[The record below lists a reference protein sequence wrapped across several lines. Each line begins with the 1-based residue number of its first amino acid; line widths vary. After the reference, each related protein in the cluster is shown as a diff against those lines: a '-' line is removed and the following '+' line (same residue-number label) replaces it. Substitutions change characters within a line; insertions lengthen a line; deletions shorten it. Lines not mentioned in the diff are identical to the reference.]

1 MRCLTLHKNIILKVS
16 ERCLVKPVTGFFF
29 RIIAKKTIASDLQ
42 DKWNFFLLPSTILSY
57 HIPPPRRKS
66 AYGRTVTNADI
77 TARVMNMNL
86 LSIFFLL
93 SSVLQVVNY
102 KWVDGDDCFTRGELL
117 RCPLYSRYIP
127 RSYSLPIF
135 FSLHLPLFV
144 KIEFPI
150 LHYAKLDFLCG
161 GNITLIE
168 SDQTE
173 WGASLLSYI

>member
-1 MRCLTLHKNIILKVS
+1 MSGQTCHRLFFSEWLQRKRSPLTCRINGISFCYHQQYFHITYHHQEEKVPTG
-16 ERCLVKPVTGFFF
+16 ERLLMQT
-29 RIIAKKTIASDLQ
+29 LQ
-42 DKWNFFLLPSTILSY
+42 LEWWTWTFCQF
-57 HIPPPRRKS
+57 
-66 AYGRTVTNADI
+66 
-77 TARVMNMNL
+77 
-86 LSIFFLL
+86 FFLL